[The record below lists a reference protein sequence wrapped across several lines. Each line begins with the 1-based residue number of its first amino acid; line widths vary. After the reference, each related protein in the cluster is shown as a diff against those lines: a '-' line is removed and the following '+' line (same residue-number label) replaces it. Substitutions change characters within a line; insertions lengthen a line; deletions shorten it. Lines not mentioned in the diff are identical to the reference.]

1 MHRAGVCDMLQV
13 KERLADP
20 KTELIHPTLSA
31 FHRYW
36 RSRPTEGGLP
46 GRQHIDP
53 SDIRHLLPWL
63 FMVDVERL
71 NPKPAFRFRLA
82 GTEVVQLCDFEMTG
96 LTVEEA
102 FPDSAF
108 ELTADCAR
116 ALAVRRPTH
125 VKRPLPVPGKRHRL
139 MDLLICP
146 LAADGH
152 LIDILIGVVA
162 PVRRKQLAAGRQSA
176 A

>member
-13 KERLADP
+13 KERLADS
-20 KTELIHPTLSA
+20 KTDLSHPTLGA

-36 RSRPTEGGLP
+36 RTRPTEGGLP

-53 SDIRHLLPWL
+53 SEIRHLLPWL

-71 NPKPAFRFRLA
+71 TPRPIFRFRLA
-82 GTEVVQLCDFEMTG
+82 GTEIVRLCDFEITG
-96 LTVEEA
+96 LTLEEA

-116 ALAVRRPTH
+116 ALAARQPTH
-125 VKRPLPVPGKRHRL
+125 VKRPLPVPGNPRRL
-139 MDLLICP
+139 IDLLICP
-146 LAADGH
+146 LAGNGH

-162 PVRRKQLAAGRQSA
+162 PVRHKHSVIGRQSA